1 MRNGRVTLKLTN
13 RLNAPRVVVLEPWT
27 GEYTLE
33 PGETFEIVAEGEL
46 ECPLEVE
53 VVEDRLVVYSFD
65 SAGALLT
72 IFKDGKEIP
81 RSEQWTSDR
90 LNSPALA
97 AGLWASRG
105 PSRSRCARLCALG
118 ADDRLGPWDPPL
130 PLQ

>member
-33 PGETFEIVAEGEL
+33 PGMTFEIVAEGDL

-81 RSEQWTSDR
+81 RSE
-90 LNSPALA
+90 
-97 AGLWASRG
+97 
-105 PSRSRCARLCALG
+105 
-118 ADDRLGPWDPPL
+118 
-130 PLQ
+130 